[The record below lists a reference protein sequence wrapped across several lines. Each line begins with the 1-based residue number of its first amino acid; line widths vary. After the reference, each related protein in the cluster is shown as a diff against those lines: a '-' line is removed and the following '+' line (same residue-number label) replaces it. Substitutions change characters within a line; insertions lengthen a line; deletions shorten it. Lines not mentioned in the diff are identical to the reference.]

1 MSNNHPEINSQL
13 EKSIKSTGKKLF
25 KRIKEKTETFLHSK
39 RWESQVLEWCMKDN
53 FLKTKILRFIDV
65 FPALKTPKQVIRYL
79 REYFPDPEHR
89 LPIPL
94 RIGVSATKLSF
105 LTSRALFSVVNIGV
119 TKMAKQFIPG
129 STAEQAFDVIKNL
142 EKENMDFTID
152 ILGEAT
158 TSELQADVYM
168 KRYIDLIRELS
179 GFFQRESGK
188 TDADKPYPLNVSI
201 KLSSLYSQFNPV
213 DPEGTGKE
221 VKERLRKIL
230 RVAKEF
236 NTFVNIDMEQ
246 YCYRDLTIK
255 IFKEIFEEDEFSGF
269 EGAGLVVQAYLK
281 DSGRMV
287 DDILSWV
294 RNDRRKGFT
303 IRLVR
308 GAYWDYEVISA
319 RQKGWEIPVFTQKW
333 ETDANFERIAETL
346 LRNSDIVRT
355 AIASHNLRS
364 IAHAIAMATFFNIP
378 EDRVEFQ
385 LLYGMGDPIKKAI
398 VSMDFPVKVYIPFG
412 ELIPGMGYLVRRL
425 LENSSNVS
433 FLMQSFTHSLNEENL
448 LQNPLL
454 HKSKNLPITKTDEKI
469 HRGSRPDADINDGDS
484 GSSPDLPFSSEP
496 LTDFSKEENRNHME
510 KALTSVRKNLSE
522 EYPLVI
528 DGKKIYTRDKILSLN
543 PSDPDE
549 VIGKVSKATKE
560 HAELAINAALKSFK
574 SWQYVP
580 AIERSAYL
588 RSAAEIMRKIRFE
601 LAALEVFEVGKNW
614 EEADADIA
622 EAIDYLEYYAAEMNR
637 LEKPRILQHILGET
651 NQYLYRPR
659 GAGVVIAPWNF
670 PVAILTGMTAAAVV
684 AGNTVVMKPAEQS
697 CVTAFK
703 LMEILTEAGL
713 PPGVVNYLSGIGEE
727 VGEYLVRH
735 PKTSFI
741 AFTGSHEVGTYINRI
756 ASEVREGQ
764 EGIKRVV
771 AEMGGKNAIIVD
783 DDADIDDAVKGTL
796 ASAFGFQGQKCSAC
810 SRVIVL
816 ESIYEDFLRKLA
828 ESAKSIK
835 IGNPVQ
841 PAVTIGPL
849 IDEEAFNKVK
859 RYIEAGKKE
868 GQIVLETEKAK
879 LPQKGYF
886 VGPTI
891 FTDVNPDSVIAQ
903 EEIFGPVLAVI
914 KAENFSKAIDIA
926 NSTKYALTGGLYS
939 RSPEHVRVARERF
952 QAGNF
957 YINRKI
963 TGAIVCRQP
972 FGGFKM
978 SGIGSKAG
986 GPDYLLQFMIPITI
1000 TENTLRHGFAA
1011 EEEY

>member
-1 MSNNHPEINSQL
+1 MGISLNNKSSEINNEL
-13 EKSIKSTGKKLF
+13 EKLIQSTGKRLF
-25 KRIKEKTETFLHSK
+25 RRVQEETETFINS
-39 RWESQVLEWCMKDN
+39 RWWESQVLEWCMKDN

-65 FPALKTPKQVIRYL
+65 FPALKTPKQVIKYL

-94 RIGVSATKLSF
+94 RIGVSATKLPF
-105 LTSRALFSVVNIGV
+105 LTSRALYSIVNLGV

-129 STAEQAFDVIKNL
+129 STVEQAFDVVKNL
-142 EKENMDFTID
+142 KKENMDFTID

-158 TSELQADVYM
+158 TSELQAEIYM
-168 KRYIDLIRELS
+168 KRYIELIRELS
-179 GFFQRESGK
+179 EFFQREVVR
-188 TDADKPYPLNVSI
+188 TDTDKSYPINVSI

-230 RVAKEF
+230 RIAREF

-246 YCYRDLTIK
+246 YCYRDLTIR
-255 IFKEIFEEDEFSGF
+255 IFKEIFEEDEFSDF

-287 DDILSWV
+287 DDILSWAKQK
-294 RNDRRKGFT
+294 RRKGFT

-319 RQKGWEIPVFTQKW
+319 RQKGWEIPVFTQKR

-346 LRNSDIVRT
+346 LRNSDVVRT
-355 AIASHNLRS
+355 AIASHNFRN
-364 IAHAIAMATFFNIP
+364 IAHAIAMTTFLNIP
-378 EDRVEFQ
+378 DDRIEFQ
-385 LLYGMGDPIKKAI
+385 LLYGMGDTIKKAI
-398 VSMDFPVKVYIPFG
+398 VSMDFPVRVYIPFG

-433 FLMQSFTHSLNEENL
+433 FLMQSFAHRLNEETL
-448 LQNPLL
+448 FQNPLNQ
-454 HKSKNLPITKTDEKI
+454 KPSNFGTMISPEGSKE
-469 HRGSRPDADINDGDS
+469 HE
-484 GSSPDLPFSSEP
+484 PF
-496 LTDFSKEENRNHME
+496 TDFSKEENRNYME
-510 KALTSVRKNLSE
+510 KALASARKDLSG

-528 DGKKIYTRDKILSLN
+528 DGKKIYTNDKILSLN

-549 VIGKVSKATKE
+549 AIGEVSKASRE
-560 HAELAINAALKSFK
+560 HAELAVDSALKAFK

-580 AIERSAYL
+580 ANKRSEYL
-588 RSAAEIMRKIRFE
+588 IAAAKVMRQRRFE
-601 LAALEVFEVGKNW
+601 LVALQVYEVGKNW
-614 EEADADIA
+614 EEADADVA
-622 EAIDYLEYYAAEMNR
+622 EAIDYLEYYASEMNR
-637 LEKPRILQHILGET
+637 LEKPRILQHIPGET
-651 NQYLYRPR
+651 NEYMYKPR
-659 GAGVVIAPWNF
+659 GVGVVIAPWNF
-670 PVAILTGMTAAAVV
+670 PLAILTGMTSAAVV

-697 CVTAFK
+697 SVTAFK
-703 LMEILTEAGL
+703 FMEILIEAGL
-713 PPGVVNYLSGIGEE
+713 PPGVVNYLPGIGEE
-727 VGEYLVRH
+727 VGEYLVRN

-756 ASEVREGQ
+756 ASEIKEGQ
-764 EGIKRVV
+764 EGIKRVI

-796 ASAFGFQGQKCSAC
+796 SSAFGYQGQKCSAC
-810 SRVIVL
+810 SRAIVL
-816 ESIYEDFLRKLA
+816 KGIYEDFLRKLA
-828 ESAKSIK
+828 ESAKGVK

-849 IDEEAFNKVK
+849 IDEEAFNKVS
-859 RYIEAGKKE
+859 RYVEAGKKD
-868 GQIVLETEKAK
+868 GQLVLETGKDN

-886 VGPTI
+886 IGPTI
-891 FTDVNPDSVIAQ
+891 FADVNPDSAIAQ
-903 EEIFGPVLAVI
+903 EEIFGPVLSVI
-914 KAENFSKAIDIA
+914 KAENFNKAIDIA
-926 NSTKYALTGGLYS
+926 NNTKYALTGGLYS
-939 RSPEHVRVARERF
+939 RSPEHIRIARERF

-963 TGAIVCRQP
+963 TGAVVCRQP

-986 GPDYLLQFMIPITI
+986 GPDYLVQFMIPVTI